1 MFEKLRQNWTQSPAW
16 HRVLFIF
23 SLFAAA
29 GGFYLTAPFLWSHI
43 REQYGPFFDNPA
55 LFILVGVAIFWA
67 YLIDAN
73 KKRQQR
79 QIQERIERAE
89 RELDEHP
96 EKSRPLWDIA
106 RNRLELYFERNLQQ
120 IRSIYWIMVVVM
132 LAGFAMI
139 GYGIFKAFDD
149 QAITAALLTT
159 ASGIITEFI
168 GATFLVI
175 YKSTLNQA
183 NDYVRTL
190 AAINAVGMSMQILDS
205 MPEGEDNLKSKSKAQ
220 VAAKILESF
229 TGSPGKKA

>member
-1 MFEKLRQNWTQSPAW
+1 
-16 HRVLFIF
+16 
-23 SLFAAA
+23 
-29 GGFYLTAPFLWSHI
+29 
-43 REQYGPFFDNPA
+43 
-55 LFILVGVAIFWA
+55 
-67 YLIDAN
+67 
-73 KKRQQR
+73 
-79 QIQERIERAE
+79 
-89 RELDEHP
+89 
-96 EKSRPLWDIA
+96 
-106 RNRLELYFERNLQQ
+106 
-120 IRSIYWIMVVVM
+120 MVVVM

-220 VAAKILESF
+220 VAAKILEAF